1 MSEKSR
7 FLDWLES
14 DEEHDLACVEAREW
28 VEEHDKSTVFEILA
42 SLHRADWLIWLLIQL
57 DLKSRILD
65 YQEFIDFCETVV
77 KLEGRS
83 CISSYYDIGTH
94 NLFNETNKWILEST
108 PELILHITP
117 LLEEIVEVL
126 ELTNE

>member
-14 DEEHDLACVEAREW
+14 GEEHDWACAEAREW
-28 VEEHDKSTVFEILA
+28 VEEHDKSTVFEILT

-57 DLKSRILD
+57 DLKSRLFD

-77 KLEGRS
+77 KLENRNF
-83 CISSYYDIGTH
+83 IWSYYDIGTH
-94 NLFNETNKWILEST
+94 HLFDETNEWILEST

-126 ELTNE
+126 GLTNE